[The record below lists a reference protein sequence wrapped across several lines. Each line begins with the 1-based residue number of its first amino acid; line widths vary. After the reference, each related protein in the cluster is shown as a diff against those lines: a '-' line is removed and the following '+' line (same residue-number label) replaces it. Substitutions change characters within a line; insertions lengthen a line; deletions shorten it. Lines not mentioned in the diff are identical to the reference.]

1 MTIVGLDLGKRNCQL
16 CMGSEDGVI
25 AANVR
30 VKTTRES
37 LEKAFAGMSRATVL
51 IESSTSSEWV
61 ARFLEK
67 IGHKVIVADPRFGPM
82 YARADKSIKTDKRD
96 AAALFHAARLG
107 AFKEATRRD
116 DDNRA
121 LRHALLVRTSF
132 VRMRAKSVVQV
143 RSLVE
148 SEGIKLK
155 SCGVEHFLRA
165 LEEAQVPAHLAAVLA
180 PLRHIIDE
188 LSKQI
193 DALDADMAARTQ
205 SSPVARRFD
214 DVLGIGP
221 ITALAVVACI
231 GDPHRFSSARQVAA
245 YVGLVPREYSSGE
258 KRRQGHVTKAGDV
271 LIPCDHDFAGSA

>member
-96 AAALFHAARLG
+96 AAALFHAARGSAPSRPWRWSPALEIRTG
-107 AFKEATRRD
+107 SLRRD
-116 DDNRA
+116 KSR
-121 LRHALLVRTSF
+121 RTSASCPANA
-132 VRMRAKSVVQV
+132 RRAKS
-143 RSLVE
+143 
-148 SEGIKLK
+148 
-155 SCGVEHFLRA
+155 
-165 LEEAQVPAHLAAVLA
+165 
-180 PLRHIIDE
+180 
-188 LSKQI
+188 
-193 DALDADMAARTQ
+193 DAKGM
-205 SSPVARRFD
+205 
-214 DVLGIGP
+214 
-221 ITALAVVACI
+221 
-231 GDPHRFSSARQVAA
+231 
-245 YVGLVPREYSSGE
+245 
-258 KRRQGHVTKAGDV
+258 
-271 LIPCDHDFAGSA
+271 